1 MNKLEINQK
10 IASIKAKNEF
20 WKQFNDGSYELSCS
34 NDGLPELCKLA
45 REMEKD
51 ELFDNGEYAEYIMDH
66 HHGDRIICNGD
77 DLINLMEEHYLWDDF
92 LESKGIYA

>member
-34 NDGLPELCKLA
+34 NDGLHELCKLA

-51 ELFDNGEYAEYIMDH
+51 EYAEYIMDQKT
-66 HHGDRIICNGD
+66 GVQ
-77 DLINLMEEHYLWDDF
+77 
-92 LESKGIYA
+92 K